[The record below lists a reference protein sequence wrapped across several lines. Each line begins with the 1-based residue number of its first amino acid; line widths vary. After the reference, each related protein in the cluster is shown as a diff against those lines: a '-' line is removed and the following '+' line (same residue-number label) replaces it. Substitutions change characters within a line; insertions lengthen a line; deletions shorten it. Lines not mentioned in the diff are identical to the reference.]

1 MKFIIRPVCLG
12 DAKGINE
19 LRHMPG
25 VFENILGIP
34 SERIKRTEDYIL
46 NMDNN
51 THQFVATIADESGSE
66 KVIGTAALSV
76 FANNRLRHSG
86 SIGIMVHIDYQG
98 NGIGC
103 ELMETLLDIS
113 DNWLMLVRVE
123 LSVFI
128 DDQKALGLYNKLGF
142 EIEGTKR
149 KAGIRGG
156 KYIDEYMMAR
166 LRNI

>member
-1 MKFIIRPVCLG
+1 MEFTIRPVCLS

-51 THQFVATIADESGSE
+51 THQFVAIIVDELGSE
-66 KVIGTAALSV
+66 KVIGTAGLNV
-76 FANNRLRHSG
+76 FANNRLRHSA
-86 SIGIMVHIDYQG
+86 SIGIMVHRDYQG
-98 NGIGC
+98 NGIGRK
-103 ELMETLLDIS
+103 LMETLLDVS

-128 DDQKALGLYNKLGF
+128 DNQKAIELYKKLGF

-156 KYIDEYMMAR
+156 QYIDEYIMAR